1 MERFLALIRNKY
13 LIAGVAFVIWMCF
26 FDRYD
31 FGTQFAYQQ
40 EKEKLE
46 QERTFYKSEITRIEK
61 AISDVQYNPSE
72 SQRIGR
78 ERYKL
83 KKHNQDIYVIRYVE
97 PKNRHSSKNLRCFTV
112 SPLLMSC
119 FNASIPIF
127 KWVSTYFSVT
137 ARSLS
142 AVLTPSGTMGWS
154 ETSKSAPVGIL
165 LAKPTL
171 NIVAVSISTAIARI

>member
-31 FGTQFAYQQ
+31 FGTQFAYQR

-72 SQRIGR
+72 IQRIAR
-78 ERYKL
+78 ERYKM
-83 KKHNQDIYVIRYVE
+83 KKDNEDIYVIQYVE
-97 PKNRHSSKNLRCFTV
+97 PKNK
-112 SPLLMSC
+112 
-119 FNASIPIF
+119 
-127 KWVSTYFSVT
+127 
-137 ARSLS
+137 
-142 AVLTPSGTMGWS
+142 PS
-154 ETSKSAPVGIL
+154 
-165 LAKPTL
+165 
-171 NIVAVSISTAIARI
+171 R